1 MGATYTRQSTYSDG
15 DVITAAHTNDEFN
28 QLLAA
33 FQASSGH
40 THDGT
45 ANEGGPI
52 TKMLGTSLTL
62 GDGTAST
69 DITVT
74 FDGESNDGVLKW
86 MEDEDYFEFS
96 DDILVASTEKIQ
108 FGDTATFLQQSSDGV
123 LRIDGEATID
133 LNASTA
139 VTVSNDLKLDSDSAV
154 LGFGADNDV
163 TLTHV
168 ADTALLLND
177 AIKLTFRDSAL
188 SVSSSTDG
196 QLDIDAD
203 TEVEITTPLL
213 EISADATVGDD
224 LTLKS
229 DAAVLGFGA
238 DTDTTLTHVADTG
251 LLLNS
256 TRQLQFG
263 DSGTYI
269 HQSADGVLDLVADT
283 EIEINATTID
293 INGAADISGNL
304 AVGGNLTVTG
314 TMDFGD
320 SNISNVG
327 SIALDTI
334 TNDGTDITLDSS
346 GDIILD
352 AGGANITFKD
362 DGTSILDIANNS
374 SDVELTVSVADK
386 NFAIK
391 GTDDSSAITALDID
405 MALNGKATFSGD
417 VVVTGDLTV
426 TGDDITMGTNTSGHI
441 MVADGANFNPVAV
454 SGDVTIASNGAV
466 TIANGAVETA
476 MVNANVITGQTAE
489 TSLDTSNDTIL
500 IHDADAGSLK
510 KTTLASISSAL
521 GGITDVVADTSPQL
535 GGNLDTNS
543 HNILIDDA
551 HFIADENGNEQIIF
565 NTTSSAIN
573 QFEITN
579 AAAHGGAFVKGPHLK
594 VSGGDTNLDLNLEAK
609 GTGSVVIKGRS
620 GTGNEGAVQF
630 NCENNSHGQ
639 VLKAQ
644 PHSAGVTNTMLL
656 PAGSSSTLVSLVSTD
671 TLTNKSIDS
680 DNNTITNIVNADIKS
695 SAAIADT
702 KLDTISTA
710 GKVALSALEIDGG
723 TDIGANL
730 ADADLL
736 IVDDGAG
743 GTNRKAAMSRV
754 ATYIEGGI
762 SGDITISSGTAA
774 IGSGVIVNADVNAS
788 AALEFSKMENLTASR
803 ALVSDSNGDVSAATT
818 TSTEIGYVNGVT
830 SAIQTQLDAK
840 ASKGFATAMA
850 IAL

>member
-352 AGGANITFKD
+352 AGGDDITFKSGGTEFGSIFKTSND
-362 DGTSILDIANNS
+362 LYLNSAISDGDIKFRGNDGGSFITALTLDM
-374 SDVELTVSVADK
+374 SDAGAATFNAGAT
-386 NFAIK
+386 F
-391 GTDDSSAITALDID
+391 GSAITATQSS
-405 MALNGKATFSGD
+405 AATAATFKVGDNSAQVANLVVSNDADTGLNLGVFGSSAGTAGMISASDAFITTSTTELNVGVNNSSGVIKFGIGSTASEITRITSD
-417 VVVTGDLTV
+417 GHVLIGTTTNQGVGGISFQHNASAGVNIQQNMDGTSGGAELYVFRRNSTKIGSINQSSTNAVTYNTSSDARLKDVTGSSRGLDVINNL
-426 TGDDITMGTNTSGHI
+426 
-441 MVADGANFNPVAV
+441 NPVAYNWKADNHADEGLIEQEV
-454 SGDVTIASNGAV
+454 EKLVPNAVNQDEDGYYSMDYSKLVTHLVKGMQEQQEQI
-466 TIANGAVETA
+466 E
-476 MVNANVITGQTAE
+476 
-489 TSLDTSNDTIL
+489 
-500 IHDADAGSLK
+500 SLK
-510 KTTLASISSAL
+510 S
-521 GGITDVVADTSPQL
+521 
-535 GGNLDTNS
+535 
-543 HNILIDDA
+543 
-551 HFIADENGNEQIIF
+551 
-565 NTTSSAIN
+565 
-573 QFEITN
+573 EI
-579 AAAHGGAFVKGPHLK
+579 
-594 VSGGDTNLDLNLEAK
+594 
-609 GTGSVVIKGRS
+609 
-620 GTGNEGAVQF
+620 
-630 NCENNSHGQ
+630 
-639 VLKAQ
+639 
-644 PHSAGVTNTMLL
+644 
-656 PAGSSSTLVSLVSTD
+656 
-671 TLTNKSIDS
+671 
-680 DNNTITNIVNADIKS
+680 
-695 SAAIADT
+695 
-702 KLDTISTA
+702 
-710 GKVALSALEIDGG
+710 
-723 TDIGANL
+723 
-730 ADADLL
+730 
-736 IVDDGAG
+736 
-743 GTNRKAAMSRV
+743 
-754 ATYIEGGI
+754 
-762 SGDITISSGTAA
+762 
-774 IGSGVIVNADVNAS
+774 
-788 AALEFSKMENLTASR
+788 ENLK
-803 ALVSDSNGDVSAATT
+803 
-818 TSTEIGYVNGVT
+818 E
-830 SAIQTQLDAK
+830 K
-840 ASKGFATAMA
+840 
-850 IAL
+850 